1 MNAITLTEAEL
12 HRLQQLSDSL
22 NTLTFLLSSGTTAAN
37 AERALSWLHIA
48 DDVLSG
54 LLDNIEA
61 RHLTRLEGAA

>member
-48 DDVLSG
+48 DAALTD
-54 LLDNIEA
+54 LLNTVEQ
-61 RHLTRLEGAA
+61 RQLNLWEGAA